1 MHSWKKKLVV
11 SQLALACTLAIT
23 SQANAATNDISGQT
37 YNTFHHYNDATYA
50 DDVYYDGYVGWNN
63 YAADSYYNGDIYP
76 VINNATVNGVIS
88 TYYLDDGISTNTN
101 ANSLTIKNSTIHGM
115 IYSECMTTDC
125 ADRADDYYH
134 DRLALTVDNSTIDDN
149 YEHYTYNGTYNNAA
163 DTHVVDVYNIGT
175 AITLDQEVDLS
186 ITNNSHVAGITLTQ
200 GYEWEDIDDNTV
212 STGVNS
218 SEVFNNT
225 ITVKDST
232 VTSGSWTDEGT
243 TGWFGN
249 TGNASDYSGKSNFVT
264 VDTDGDGVADS
275 TIASWD
281 DVALAVVAHP
291 NADNA
296 MQTTADFSNSTLMGD
311 VIFSSNFDEN
321 FFPRGAD
328 SYRDAD
334 GEVDTNGWDGTDR
347 LDLTLNNGSKWVG
360 AAQSVH
366 QTGSIDVDGD
376 GKGDIATYGVG
387 TEATATLID
396 IEDNSLWPL
405 STVGVE
411 NDDTSYSEF
420 DHITGNQVYQSGLFN
435 VTLNTGSQWDTT
447 KTSLIDT
454 LSINSGSTVNVADST
469 LISDSI
475 SLTGLSALNINE
487 DGHVATDSLT
497 VDNSTVTISDEVSA
511 GWAVGDAAL
520 YANNIKV
527 TNDGILDVGNT
538 AANALQVDTLNLTS
552 TTDTSGNI
560 HAGVF
565 NIESNRFVLDADLTN
580 DRTNDT
586 TKSNYGYGLIAMN
599 SDGHLTI
606 NGNGDNDNTASIEA
620 GQNEVD
626 NNGDHVAAA
635 TGNYKVRIDNATGA
649 GSIADYNGNE
659 LIYVN
664 DKNSNAT
671 FSAANKA
678 DLGAY
683 TYQAEQRGNT
693 VVLQQMELTD
703 YANMALSIPSA
714 NTNIWN
720 LEQDTVGTRLTNSR
734 HGLADNG
741 GAWVSYFGGN
751 FNGDN
756 GTINYD
762 QDVNGIMVGVDTKI
776 DGNNAKWIVGA
787 AAGFAKGDMN
797 DRSGQ
802 VDQDSQTA
810 YIYSSAHFANNVFV
824 DGSLSYSH
832 FNNDLSATMSN
843 GTYVDGSTNSD
854 AWGFG
859 LKAGYDFKLGDAG
872 YVTPY
877 GSISGLFQSGDDYQL
892 SNDMKVDGQSYDS
905 MRYELGVDAG
915 YTFTYSE
922 DQALTPYF
930 KLAYVYDDSN
940 NDNDVNGDSID
951 NGTEGSAVR
960 VGLGTQFSF
969 TKNFSA
975 YTDANYL
982 GGGDV
987 DQDWSAN
994 VGVKSVSYT
1003 HLTLPTI
1010 A

>member
-125 ADRADDYYH
+125 AERANDYYH

-163 DTHVVDVYNIGT
+163 DTHVVNVYNIGT

-249 TGNASDYSGKSNFVT
+249 TGNASDYNGKGWN
-264 VDTDGDGVADS
+264 ADD
-275 TIASWD
+275 I
-281 DVALAVVAHP
+281 ALAVIAHP
-291 NADNA
+291 AADNS
-296 MQTTADFSNSTLMGD
+296 MQTTATFDNSTLMGD
-311 VIFSSNFDEN
+311 VFFSSNFDEN
-321 FFPRGAD
+321 FFPHGRD

-334 GEVDTNGWDGTDR
+334 GDVDTNGWDGTDR

-360 AAQSVH
+360 AAMSAHLTVD
-366 QTGSIDVDGD
+366 TNDDGVPDAYGPVYNDNGVVID
-376 GKGDIATYGVG
+376 TSTG

-396 IEDNSLWPL
+396 IAANSLWPS

-411 NDDTSYSEF
+411 NSDSEYSEF
-420 DHITGNQVYQSGLFN
+420 DHIIGNEVYQSGLFN

-741 GAWVSYFGGN
+741 GA
-751 FNGDN
+751 
-756 GTINYD
+756 
-762 QDVNGIMVGVDTKI
+762 
-776 DGNNAKWIVGA
+776 
-787 AAGFAKGDMN
+787 
-797 DRSGQ
+797 
-802 VDQDSQTA
+802 
-810 YIYSSAHFANNVFV
+810 
-824 DGSLSYSH
+824 
-832 FNNDLSATMSN
+832 
-843 GTYVDGSTNSD
+843 
-854 AWGFG
+854 
-859 LKAGYDFKLGDAG
+859 
-872 YVTPY
+872 
-877 GSISGLFQSGDDYQL
+877 
-892 SNDMKVDGQSYDS
+892 
-905 MRYELGVDAG
+905 
-915 YTFTYSE
+915 
-922 DQALTPYF
+922 
-930 KLAYVYDDSN
+930 
-940 NDNDVNGDSID
+940 
-951 NGTEGSAVR
+951 
-960 VGLGTQFSF
+960 
-969 TKNFSA
+969 
-975 YTDANYL
+975 
-982 GGGDV
+982 
-987 DQDWSAN
+987 
-994 VGVKSVSYT
+994 
-1003 HLTLPTI
+1003 
-1010 A
+1010 

>member
-125 ADRADDYYH
+125 AERANDYYH

-163 DTHVVDVYNIGT
+163 DTHVVNVFNIGT

-186 ITNNSHVAGITLTQ
+186 ISNNSHVAGITLTQ

-960 VGLGTQFSF
+960 VGLGTQFS
-969 TKNFSA
+969 
-975 YTDANYL
+975 
-982 GGGDV
+982 
-987 DQDWSAN
+987 
-994 VGVKSVSYT
+994 
-1003 HLTLPTI
+1003 
-1010 A
+1010 

>member
-23 SQANAATNDISGQT
+23 SQANASTDISGTT
-37 YNTFHHYNDATYA
+37 YTTFNHYNDATYA
-50 DDVYYDGYVGWNN
+50 DGVYYDGYVGWNN
-63 YAADSYYNGDIYP
+63 YATDSVYNGDIYP

-88 TYYLDDGISTNTN
+88 TYYLDDGLSTNTN
-101 ANSLTIKNSTIHGM
+101 SNSLTIKNSTIHGM
-115 IYSECMTTDC
+115 ITSECMTTDC
-125 ADRADDYYH
+125 VGRDATGYVY

-149 YEHYTYNGTYNNAA
+149 YEHYTYNGTYTDGTA
-163 DTHVVDVYNIGT
+163 DTHVVDVYNLGT
-175 AITLDQEVDLS
+175 AITLDQEVDLV
-186 ITNNSHVAGITLTQ
+186 IKNNSHVAGITLTQ

-218 SEVFNNT
+218 AEVFNNT
-225 ITVKDST
+225 VTVTDST
-232 VTSGSWTDEGT
+232 VTSGSWSDEGT
-243 TGWFGN
+243 SGWFGN
-249 TGNASDYSGKSNFVT
+249 TNNASDYS
-264 VDTDGDGVADS
+264 DS
-275 TIASWD
+275 YTAD
-281 DVALAVVAHP
+281 DVAIAAIAHP

-296 MQTTADFSNSTLMGD
+296 MQTTVNLSNSTLMGD
-311 VIFSSNFDEN
+311 VVFSSNFDEN
-321 FFPRGAD
+321 FFPNGAD
-328 SYRDAD
+328 TYRDTDAD
-334 GEVDTNGWDGTDR
+334 LDTNGWDGTDR
-347 LDLTLNNGSKWVG
+347 MDVTLNNGSKWVG
-360 AAQSVH
+360 AAMSVH
-366 QTGSIDVDGD
+366 QVDSDGD
-376 GKGDIATYGVG
+376 GVYDSFAAG
-387 TEATATLID
+387 TDATATLID
-396 IEDNSLWPL
+396 IAANSLWPS
-405 STVGVE
+405 STYGIDNNDTAYGEDGHVVGNE
-411 NDDTSYSEF
+411 
-420 DHITGNQVYQSGLFN
+420 VYQSGLFN
-435 VTLNTGSQWDTT
+435 VTLNGGSQWDTT

-454 LSINSGSTVNVADST
+454 LSINSGSVVNVADSD
-469 LISDSI
+469 LVSDSI
-475 SLTGLSALNINE
+475 SLTGGAALNINE
-487 DGHVATDSLT
+487 DGHVATDELT
-497 VDNSTVTISDEVSA
+497 INNSTVTIADDVSA
-511 GWAVGDAAL
+511 GWGVYDAAL
-520 YANNIKV
+520 YANTINV
-527 TNDGILDVGNT
+527 TNNGVLDVGNST
-538 AANALQVDTLNLTS
+538 AYALQADTLNLTS
-552 TTDTSGNI
+552 YTDANGNVN
-560 HAGVF
+560 AGVF
-565 NIESNRFVLDADLTN
+565 NVHSNSFVLDADLTN
-580 DRTNDT
+580 DRTNDI
-586 TKSNYGYGLIAMN
+586 TKSNYGYGVIAMN

-606 NGNGDNDNTASIEA
+606 NGNGDAWTGDQS
-620 GQNEVD
+620 EVD
-626 NNGDHVAAA
+626 NAGDNVAAA
-635 TGNYKVRIDNATGA
+635 TGNYKVRIDNATGE
-649 GSIADYNGNE
+649 GSVADYKGKE

-664 DKNSNAT
+664 DKNSKAT

-683 TYQAEQRGNT
+683 TYQAQQEGNT
-693 VVLQQMELTD
+693 VVMQQMELTD

-787 AAGFAKGDMN
+787 AAGFAKGDMS
-797 DRSGQ
+797 DRTGQ
-802 VDQDSQTA
+802 VDQDSQSA
-810 YIYSSAHFANNVFV
+810 YIYSSARFANNVFV

-832 FNNDLSATMSN
+832 FNNDLSANMSN
-843 GTYVDGSTNSD
+843 GQYVDGNTSAD

-859 LKAGYDFKLGDAG
+859 LKLGYDWKLGDAG

-877 GSISGLFQSGDDYQL
+877 GSVSGLFQSGDDYQL

-930 KLAYVYDDSN
+930 KLAYVYDDAN
-940 NDNDVNGDSID
+940 NDADVNGDSID
-951 NGTEGSAVR
+951 NGVEGSAVR

-994 VGVKSVSYT
+994 VGVKYT
-1003 HLTLPTI
+1003 W
-1010 A
+1010 

>member
-1 MHSWKKKLVV
+1 GPKTSIICSPMTSLKTSIK
-11 SQLALACTLAIT
+11 TIT
-23 SQANAATNDISGQT
+23 
-37 YNTFHHYNDATYA
+37 
-50 DDVYYDGYVGWNN
+50 
-63 YAADSYYNGDIYP
+63 
-76 VINNATVNGVIS
+76 
-88 TYYLDDGISTNTN
+88 YLSDTGCLEIQG
-101 ANSLTIKNSTIHGM
+101 ASLN
-115 IYSECMTTDC
+115 
-125 ADRADDYYH
+125 DYYH

-232 VTSGSWTDEGT
+232 VTSGSWSDEGT
-243 TGWFGN
+243 SGWFGN
-249 TGNASDYSGKSNFVT
+249 TGNASDYNG
-264 VDTDGDGVADS
+264 GD
-275 TIASWD
+275 WNRD
-281 DVALAVVAHP
+281 DIALAVIAHP
-291 NADNA
+291 AADNA
-296 MQTTADFSNSTLMGD
+296 MQTTATFDNSTLMGD
-311 VIFSSNFDEN
+311 VFFSSNFDEN
-321 FFPRGAD
+321 FFPHGRD

-334 GEVDTNGWDGTDR
+334 GDVDTNGWDGTDR

-360 AAQSVH
+360 AAMSAHLTVDTNDDGVPDAYGPVYNDNGVVIDTS
-366 QTGSIDVDGD
+366 TG
-376 GKGDIATYGVG
+376 A
-387 TEATATLID
+387 EATATLID
-396 IEDNSLWPL
+396 IAANSLWPS

-411 NDDTSYSEF
+411 NSDSEYSEF
-420 DHITGNQVYQSGLFN
+420 DHIIGNEVYQSGLFN

-994 VGVKSVSYT
+994 VGVKYT
-1003 HLTLPTI
+1003 W
-1010 A
+1010 

>member
-125 ADRADDYYH
+125 AERANDYYH

-232 VTSGSWTDEGT
+232 VTSGSWSDEGT
-243 TGWFGN
+243 SGWFGN
-249 TGNASDYSGKSNFVT
+249 TGNASDYNG
-264 VDTDGDGVADS
+264 GD
-275 TIASWD
+275 WNRD
-281 DVALAVVAHP
+281 DIALAVIAHP
-291 NADNA
+291 AADNA
-296 MQTTADFSNSTLMGD
+296 MQTTATFDNSTLMGD
-311 VIFSSNFDEN
+311 VFFSSNFDEN
-321 FFPRGAD
+321 FFPHGRD

-334 GEVDTNGWDGTDR
+334 GDVDTNGWDGTDR

-360 AAQSVH
+360 AAMSAHLTVD
-366 QTGSIDVDGD
+366 TNDDGVPDAYGPVYNDNGVVID
-376 GKGDIATYGVG
+376 TSTG

-396 IEDNSLWPL
+396 IAANSLWPS

-411 NDDTSYSEF
+411 NSDSEYSEF
-420 DHITGNQVYQSGLFN
+420 DHIIGNEVYQSGLFN

-810 YIYSSAHFANNVFV
+810 YIYSSAHFEVA
-824 DGSLSYSH
+824 H
-832 FNNDLSATMSN
+832 
-843 GTYVDGSTNSD
+843 
-854 AWGFG
+854 
-859 LKAGYDFKLGDAG
+859 
-872 YVTPY
+872 
-877 GSISGLFQSGDDYQL
+877 
-892 SNDMKVDGQSYDS
+892 
-905 MRYELGVDAG
+905 
-915 YTFTYSE
+915 
-922 DQALTPYF
+922 
-930 KLAYVYDDSN
+930 
-940 NDNDVNGDSID
+940 
-951 NGTEGSAVR
+951 
-960 VGLGTQFSF
+960 
-969 TKNFSA
+969 
-975 YTDANYL
+975 
-982 GGGDV
+982 
-987 DQDWSAN
+987 
-994 VGVKSVSYT
+994 
-1003 HLTLPTI
+1003 
-1010 A
+1010 

>member
-37 YNTFHHYNDATYA
+37 YNTFHHYNDATYV
-50 DDVYYDGYVGWNN
+50 DGVYYDGYVGWNN

-376 GKGDIATYGVG
+376 GKGDITTYGVG

-454 LSINSGSTVNVADST
+454 LSINSGSTVNVADSM

-994 VGVKSVSYT
+994 VGVKYT
-1003 HLTLPTI
+1003 W
-1010 A
+1010 

>member
-125 ADRADDYYH
+125 AERANDYYH

-232 VTSGSWTDEGT
+232 VTSGSWSDEGT
-243 TGWFGN
+243 SGWFGN
-249 TGNASDYSGKSNFVT
+249 TGNASDYNG
-264 VDTDGDGVADS
+264 GD
-275 TIASWD
+275 WNRD
-281 DVALAVVAHP
+281 DIALAVIAHP
-291 NADNA
+291 AADNA
-296 MQTTADFSNSTLMGD
+296 MQTTATFDNSTLMGD
-311 VIFSSNFDEN
+311 VFFSSNFDEN
-321 FFPRGAD
+321 FFPHGRD

-334 GEVDTNGWDGTDR
+334 GDVDTNGWDGTDR

-360 AAQSVH
+360 AAMSAHLTVD
-366 QTGSIDVDGD
+366 TNDDGVPDAYGPVYNDNGVVID
-376 GKGDIATYGVG
+376 TSTG

-396 IEDNSLWPL
+396 IAANSLWPS

-411 NDDTSYSEF
+411 NSDSEYSEF
-420 DHITGNQVYQSGLFN
+420 DHIIGNEVYQSGLFN

-940 NDNDVNGDSID
+940 NDNDVSGDSID

-960 VGLGTQFSF
+960 VGLGTQFS
-969 TKNFSA
+969 
-975 YTDANYL
+975 
-982 GGGDV
+982 
-987 DQDWSAN
+987 
-994 VGVKSVSYT
+994 
-1003 HLTLPTI
+1003 
-1010 A
+1010 

>member
-1 MHSWKKKLVV
+1 
-11 SQLALACTLAIT
+11 
-23 SQANAATNDISGQT
+23 
-37 YNTFHHYNDATYA
+37 
-50 DDVYYDGYVGWNN
+50 
-63 YAADSYYNGDIYP
+63 
-76 VINNATVNGVIS
+76 
-88 TYYLDDGISTNTN
+88 
-101 ANSLTIKNSTIHGM
+101 
-115 IYSECMTTDC
+115 
-125 ADRADDYYH
+125 
-134 DRLALTVDNSTIDDN
+134 
-149 YEHYTYNGTYNNAA
+149 
-163 DTHVVDVYNIGT
+163 

-186 ITNNSHVAGITLTQ
+186 ISNNSHVAGITLTQ

-232 VTSGSWTDEGT
+232 VTSGSWSDEGT
-243 TGWFGN
+243 SGWFGN
-249 TGNASDYSGKSNFVT
+249 TGNASDYNG
-264 VDTDGDGVADS
+264 GD
-275 TIASWD
+275 WNRD
-281 DVALAVVAHP
+281 DIALAVIAHP
-291 NADNA
+291 AADNA
-296 MQTTADFSNSTLMGD
+296 MQTTATFDNSTLMGD
-311 VIFSSNFDEN
+311 VFFSSNFDEN
-321 FFPRGAD
+321 FFPHGRD

-334 GEVDTNGWDGTDR
+334 GDVDTNGWDGTDR

-360 AAQSVH
+360 AAMSAHLTVD
-366 QTGSIDVDGD
+366 TNDDGVPDAYGPVYNDNGVVID
-376 GKGDIATYGVG
+376 TSTS

-396 IEDNSLWPL
+396 IAANSLWPS

-411 NDDTSYSEF
+411 NSDSEYSEF
-420 DHITGNQVYQSGLFN
+420 DHIIGNEVYQSGLFN

-994 VGVKSVSYT
+994 VGVKYT
-1003 HLTLPTI
+1003 W
-1010 A
+1010 

>member
-1 MHSWKKKLVV
+1 
-11 SQLALACTLAIT
+11 
-23 SQANAATNDISGQT
+23 
-37 YNTFHHYNDATYA
+37 
-50 DDVYYDGYVGWNN
+50 
-63 YAADSYYNGDIYP
+63 
-76 VINNATVNGVIS
+76 
-88 TYYLDDGISTNTN
+88 
-101 ANSLTIKNSTIHGM
+101 
-115 IYSECMTTDC
+115 
-125 ADRADDYYH
+125 
-134 DRLALTVDNSTIDDN
+134 
-149 YEHYTYNGTYNNAA
+149 
-163 DTHVVDVYNIGT
+163 
-175 AITLDQEVDLS
+175 
-186 ITNNSHVAGITLTQ
+186 NNSHVAGITLTQ

-232 VTSGSWTDEGT
+232 VTSGSWSDEGT
-243 TGWFGN
+243 SGWFGN
-249 TGNASDYSGKSNFVT
+249 TGNASDYNG
-264 VDTDGDGVADS
+264 GD
-275 TIASWD
+275 WNRD
-281 DVALAVVAHP
+281 DIALAVIAHP
-291 NADNA
+291 AADNA
-296 MQTTADFSNSTLMGD
+296 MQTTATFDNSTLMGD
-311 VIFSSNFDEN
+311 VFFSSNFDEN
-321 FFPRGAD
+321 FFPHGRD

-334 GEVDTNGWDGTDR
+334 GDVDTNGWDGTDR

-360 AAQSVH
+360 AAMSAHLTVD
-366 QTGSIDVDGD
+366 TNDDGVPDAYGPVYNDNGVVID
-376 GKGDIATYGVG
+376 TSTG

-396 IEDNSLWPL
+396 IAANSLWPS

-411 NDDTSYSEF
+411 NSDSEYSEF
-420 DHITGNQVYQSGLFN
+420 DHIIGNEVYQSGLFN

-994 VGVKSVSYT
+994 VGVKYT
-1003 HLTLPTI
+1003 W
-1010 A
+1010 

>member
-1 MHSWKKKLVV
+1 WD
-11 SQLALACTLAIT
+11 
-23 SQANAATNDISGQT
+23 NNIS
-37 YNTFHHYNDATYA
+37 
-50 DDVYYDGYVGWNN
+50 
-63 YAADSYYNGDIYP
+63 
-76 VINNATVNGVIS
+76 VI
-88 TYYLDDGISTNTN
+88 
-101 ANSLTIKNSTIHGM
+101 
-115 IYSECMTTDC
+115 
-125 ADRADDYYH
+125 
-134 DRLALTVDNSTIDDN
+134 
-149 YEHYTYNGTYNNAA
+149 
-163 DTHVVDVYNIGT
+163 
-175 AITLDQEVDLS
+175 
-186 ITNNSHVAGITLTQ
+186 
-200 GYEWEDIDDNTV
+200 
-212 STGVNS
+212 
-218 SEVFNNT
+218 
-225 ITVKDST
+225 DST
-232 VTSGSWTDEGT
+232 VTSGSVT
-243 TGWFGN
+243 TLEDSGFYGN
-249 TGNASDYSGKSNFVT
+249 SAEPSDYSGKGGAN
-264 VDTDGDGVADS
+264 
-275 TIASWD
+275 
-281 DVALAVVAHP
+281 DVALYFSDSAASNYSMKNNVY
-291 NADNA
+291 
-296 MQTTADFSNSTLMGD
+296 FSNSTLLGD
-311 VIFSSNFDEN
+311 VVFASTFNANFYPHGHDSN
-321 FFPRGAD
+321 
-328 SYRDAD
+328 AD
-334 GEVDTNGWDGTDR
+334 GVLDTNGGWADDSLNVDELNIT
-347 LDLTLNNGSKWVG
+347 LDNGSKWVG
-360 AAQSVH
+360 SATTSANV
-366 QTGSIDVDGD
+366 DVDSTVSTDWYDVTGNSL
-376 GKGDIATYGVG
+376 YPGVV
-387 TEATATLID
+387 A
-396 IEDNSLWPL
+396 EDNAWGR
-405 STVGVE
+405 TI
-411 NDDTSYSEF
+411 D
-420 DHITGNQVYQSGLFN
+420 NQVFQSGVFN
-435 VTLNTGSQWDTT
+435 VTLNNGSEWNTVNA
-447 KTSLIDT
+447 SNIDT
-454 LSINSGSTVNVADST
+454 LAINNGSEVNVTNSSLLSDTIGLTNGSSLNIGEDGEVATDHLTVDSYSTVNLTEST
-469 LISDSI
+469 
-475 SLTGLSALNINE
+475 
-487 DGHVATDSLT
+487 
-497 VDNSTVTISDEVSA
+497 
-511 GWAVGDAAL
+511 GWNNYSNL
-520 YANNIKV
+520 YANTITV
-527 TNDGILDVGNT
+527 TNGGVLDVN
-538 AANALQVDTLNLTS
+538 VDQFDTEAFR
-552 TTDTSGNI
+552 TDKLELTSGNI
-560 HAGVF
+560 ADHNGNVVSGVF
-565 NIESNRFVLDADLTN
+565 NIHSSDYVLNADLVN
-580 DRTNDT
+580 DRTWDT
-586 TKSNYGYGLIAMN
+586 SKSNYGYGIVAMN

-606 NGNGDNDNTASIEA
+606 NGNGD
-620 GQNEVD
+620 VD
-626 NNGDHVAAA
+626 NGTELDNSSVDNVVAA

-994 VGVKSVSYT
+994 VGVKYT
-1003 HLTLPTI
+1003 W
-1010 A
+1010 

>member
-11 SQLALACTLAIT
+11 SQLALAYTLAIT

-125 ADRADDYYH
+125 AERANDYYH

-163 DTHVVDVYNIGT
+163 DTHVVNVYNIGT

-249 TGNASDYSGKSNFVT
+249 TGNASDYNGKGWN
-264 VDTDGDGVADS
+264 ADD
-275 TIASWD
+275 I
-281 DVALAVVAHP
+281 ALAVIAHP
-291 NADNA
+291 AADNS
-296 MQTTADFSNSTLMGD
+296 MQTTATFDNSTLMGD
-311 VIFSSNFDEN
+311 VFFSSNFDEN
-321 FFPRGAD
+321 FFPHGRD

-334 GEVDTNGWDGTDR
+334 GDVDTNGWDGTDR

-360 AAQSVH
+360 AAMSAHLTVD
-366 QTGSIDVDGD
+366 TNDDGVPDAYGPVYNDNGVVID
-376 GKGDIATYGVG
+376 TSTG

-396 IEDNSLWPL
+396 IAANSLWPS

-411 NDDTSYSEF
+411 NSDSEYSEF
-420 DHITGNQVYQSGLFN
+420 DHIIGNEVYQSGLFN

-720 LEQDTVGTRLTNSR
+720 LEQDTVGT
-734 HGLADNG
+734 
-741 GAWVSYFGGN
+741 
-751 FNGDN
+751 
-756 GTINYD
+756 
-762 QDVNGIMVGVDTKI
+762 
-776 DGNNAKWIVGA
+776 
-787 AAGFAKGDMN
+787 
-797 DRSGQ
+797 
-802 VDQDSQTA
+802 
-810 YIYSSAHFANNVFV
+810 
-824 DGSLSYSH
+824 
-832 FNNDLSATMSN
+832 
-843 GTYVDGSTNSD
+843 
-854 AWGFG
+854 
-859 LKAGYDFKLGDAG
+859 
-872 YVTPY
+872 
-877 GSISGLFQSGDDYQL
+877 
-892 SNDMKVDGQSYDS
+892 
-905 MRYELGVDAG
+905 
-915 YTFTYSE
+915 
-922 DQALTPYF
+922 
-930 KLAYVYDDSN
+930 
-940 NDNDVNGDSID
+940 
-951 NGTEGSAVR
+951 
-960 VGLGTQFSF
+960 
-969 TKNFSA
+969 
-975 YTDANYL
+975 
-982 GGGDV
+982 
-987 DQDWSAN
+987 
-994 VGVKSVSYT
+994 
-1003 HLTLPTI
+1003 
-1010 A
+1010 

>member
-1 MHSWKKKLVV
+1 
-11 SQLALACTLAIT
+11 
-23 SQANAATNDISGQT
+23 
-37 YNTFHHYNDATYA
+37 
-50 DDVYYDGYVGWNN
+50 
-63 YAADSYYNGDIYP
+63 
-76 VINNATVNGVIS
+76 
-88 TYYLDDGISTNTN
+88 
-101 ANSLTIKNSTIHGM
+101 
-115 IYSECMTTDC
+115 
-125 ADRADDYYH
+125 
-134 DRLALTVDNSTIDDN
+134 
-149 YEHYTYNGTYNNAA
+149 
-163 DTHVVDVYNIGT
+163 HVVNVYNIGT

-249 TGNASDYSGKSNFVT
+249 TGNASDYN
-264 VDTDGDGVADS
+264 GDGWNA
-275 TIASWD
+275 D
-281 DVALAVVAHP
+281 DVALAVIAHP
-291 NADNA
+291 YADNA
-296 MQTTADFSNSTLMGD
+296 MQTTATFDNSTLMGD
-311 VIFSSNFDEN
+311 VFFSSNFDEN
-321 FFPRGAD
+321 FFPHGRD

-334 GEVDTNGWDGTDR
+334 GDVDTNGWDGTDR

-360 AAQSVH
+360 AAMSAH
-366 QTGSIDVDGD
+366 QVDLGSDIGTDTDGD
-376 GKGDIATYGVG
+376 GDVDNDTLDGKIDKNSPLDGIYDAYAMGSD
-387 TEATATLID
+387 ATATLID
-396 IEDNSLWPL
+396 IAANSLWPS

-411 NDDTSYSEF
+411 NSDSEYSEF
-420 DHITGNQVYQSGLFN
+420 DHIIGNEVYQSGLFN

-626 NNGDHVAAA
+626 NNGDRVAAA

-649 GSIADYNGNE
+649 GSVADYNGNE

-762 QDVNGIMVGVDTKI
+762 QDVNGIMVGVDTKV

-994 VGVKSVSYT
+994 VGVKYT
-1003 HLTLPTI
+1003 W
-1010 A
+1010 

>member
-1 MHSWKKKLVV
+1 
-11 SQLALACTLAIT
+11 
-23 SQANAATNDISGQT
+23 
-37 YNTFHHYNDATYA
+37 
-50 DDVYYDGYVGWNN
+50 
-63 YAADSYYNGDIYP
+63 
-76 VINNATVNGVIS
+76 
-88 TYYLDDGISTNTN
+88 
-101 ANSLTIKNSTIHGM
+101 
-115 IYSECMTTDC
+115 
-125 ADRADDYYH
+125 

-163 DTHVVDVYNIGT
+163 DTHVVNVFNIGT

-186 ITNNSHVAGITLTQ
+186 ISNNSHVAGITLTQ

-232 VTSGSWTDEGT
+232 VTSGSWSDEGT
-243 TGWFGN
+243 SGWFGN
-249 TGNASDYSGKSNFVT
+249 TGNASDYNG
-264 VDTDGDGVADS
+264 GD
-275 TIASWD
+275 WNRD
-281 DVALAVVAHP
+281 DIALAVIAHP
-291 NADNA
+291 AADNA
-296 MQTTADFSNSTLMGD
+296 MQTTATFDNSTLMGD
-311 VIFSSNFDEN
+311 VFFSSNFDEN
-321 FFPRGAD
+321 FFPHGRD

-334 GEVDTNGWDGTDR
+334 GDVDTNGWDGTDR

-360 AAQSVH
+360 AAMSAHLTVD
-366 QTGSIDVDGD
+366 TNDDGVPDAYGPVYNDNGVVID
-376 GKGDIATYGVG
+376 TSTG

-396 IEDNSLWPL
+396 IAANSLWPS

-411 NDDTSYSEF
+411 NSDSEYSEF
-420 DHITGNQVYQSGLFN
+420 DHIIGNEVYQSGLFN

-994 VGVKSVSYT
+994 VGVKYT
-1003 HLTLPTI
+1003 W
-1010 A
+1010 

>member
-1 MHSWKKKLVV
+1 MHSKKKLVV

-125 ADRADDYYH
+125 AERANDYYH

-163 DTHVVDVYNIGT
+163 DTHVVNVFNIGT

-186 ITNNSHVAGITLTQ
+186 ISNNSHVAGITLTQ

-232 VTSGSWTDEGT
+232 VTSGSWSDEGT
-243 TGWFGN
+243 SGWFGN
-249 TGNASDYSGKSNFVT
+249 TGNASDYNG
-264 VDTDGDGVADS
+264 GD
-275 TIASWD
+275 WNRD
-281 DVALAVVAHP
+281 DIALAVIAHP
-291 NADNA
+291 AADNA
-296 MQTTADFSNSTLMGD
+296 MQTTATFDNSTLMGD
-311 VIFSSNFDEN
+311 VFFSSNFDEN
-321 FFPRGAD
+321 FFPHGRD

-334 GEVDTNGWDGTDR
+334 GDVDTNGWDGTDR

-360 AAQSVH
+360 AAMSAHLTVD
-366 QTGSIDVDGD
+366 TNDDGVPDAYGPVYNDNGVVID
-376 GKGDIATYGVG
+376 TSTG

-396 IEDNSLWPL
+396 IAANSLWPS

-411 NDDTSYSEF
+411 NSDSEYSEF
-420 DHITGNQVYQSGLFN
+420 DHIIGNEVYQSGLFN

-565 NIESNRFVLDADLTN
+565 NIESNRFVLDADLAN

-664 DKNSNAT
+664 DKNTNAT

-720 LEQDTVGTRLTNSR
+720 WN
-734 HGLADNG
+734 
-741 GAWVSYFGGN
+741 
-751 FNGDN
+751 
-756 GTINYD
+756 
-762 QDVNGIMVGVDTKI
+762 K
-776 DGNNAKWIVGA
+776 
-787 AAGFAKGDMN
+787 
-797 DRSGQ
+797 
-802 VDQDSQTA
+802 
-810 YIYSSAHFANNVFV
+810 
-824 DGSLSYSH
+824 
-832 FNNDLSATMSN
+832 
-843 GTYVDGSTNSD
+843 
-854 AWGFG
+854 
-859 LKAGYDFKLGDAG
+859 
-872 YVTPY
+872 TP
-877 GSISGLFQSGDDYQL
+877 LVL
-892 SNDMKVDGQSYDS
+892 V
-905 MRYELGVDAG
+905 
-915 YTFTYSE
+915 
-922 DQALTPYF
+922 
-930 KLAYVYDDSN
+930 
-940 NDNDVNGDSID
+940 
-951 NGTEGSAVR
+951 
-960 VGLGTQFSF
+960 
-969 TKNFSA
+969 
-975 YTDANYL
+975 
-982 GGGDV
+982 
-987 DQDWSAN
+987 
-994 VGVKSVSYT
+994 
-1003 HLTLPTI
+1003 
-1010 A
+1010 

>member
-1 MHSWKKKLVV
+1 MITGVWKYRGK
-11 SQLALACTLAIT
+11 STQG
-23 SQANAATNDISGQT
+23 N
-37 YNTFHHYNDATYA
+37 
-50 DDVYYDGYVGWNN
+50 
-63 YAADSYYNGDIYP
+63 
-76 VINNATVNGVIS
+76 TVNNTYTTESHTWDNNISVI
-88 TYYLDDGISTNTN
+88 
-101 ANSLTIKNSTIHGM
+101 
-115 IYSECMTTDC
+115 
-125 ADRADDYYH
+125 
-134 DRLALTVDNSTIDDN
+134 
-149 YEHYTYNGTYNNAA
+149 
-163 DTHVVDVYNIGT
+163 
-175 AITLDQEVDLS
+175 
-186 ITNNSHVAGITLTQ
+186 
-200 GYEWEDIDDNTV
+200 
-212 STGVNS
+212 
-218 SEVFNNT
+218 
-225 ITVKDST
+225 DST
-232 VTSGSWTDEGT
+232 VTSGSVT
-243 TGWFGN
+243 TLEDSGFYGN
-249 TGNASDYSGKSNFVT
+249 SAEPSDYSGKGGAN
-264 VDTDGDGVADS
+264 
-275 TIASWD
+275 
-281 DVALAVVAHP
+281 DVALYFSDSAASNYSMKNNVY
-291 NADNA
+291 
-296 MQTTADFSNSTLMGD
+296 FSNSTLLGD
-311 VIFSSNFDEN
+311 VVFASTFNANFYPHGHDSN
-321 FFPRGAD
+321 
-328 SYRDAD
+328 AD
-334 GEVDTNGWDGTDR
+334 GVLDTNGGWADDSLNVDELNIT
-347 LDLTLNNGSKWVG
+347 LDNGSKWVG
-360 AAQSVH
+360 SATTSANV
-366 QTGSIDVDGD
+366 DVDSTVSTDWYDVTGNSL
-376 GKGDIATYGVG
+376 YPGVV
-387 TEATATLID
+387 A
-396 IEDNSLWPL
+396 EDNAWGR
-405 STVGVE
+405 TI
-411 NDDTSYSEF
+411 D
-420 DHITGNQVYQSGLFN
+420 NQVFQSGVFN
-435 VTLNTGSQWDTT
+435 VTLNNGSEWNTVNA
-447 KTSLIDT
+447 SNIDT
-454 LSINSGSTVNVADST
+454 LAINNGSEVNVTNSSLLSDTIGLTNGSSLNIGEDGEVATDHLTVDSYSTVNLTEST
-469 LISDSI
+469 
-475 SLTGLSALNINE
+475 
-487 DGHVATDSLT
+487 
-497 VDNSTVTISDEVSA
+497 
-511 GWAVGDAAL
+511 GWNNYSNL
-520 YANNIKV
+520 YANTITV
-527 TNDGILDVGNT
+527 TNGGVLDVN
-538 AANALQVDTLNLTS
+538 VDQFDTEAFR
-552 TTDTSGNI
+552 TDKLELTSGNI
-560 HAGVF
+560 ADHNGNVVSGVF
-565 NIESNRFVLDADLTN
+565 NIHSSDYVLNADLVN
-580 DRTNDT
+580 DRTWDT
-586 TKSNYGYGLIAMN
+586 SKSNYGYGIVAMN

-606 NGNGDNDNTASIEA
+606 NGNGD
-620 GQNEVD
+620 VD
-626 NNGDHVAAA
+626 NGTELDNSSVDNVVAA

-994 VGVKSVSYT
+994 VGVKYT
-1003 HLTLPTI
+1003 W
-1010 A
+1010 

>member
-125 ADRADDYYH
+125 AERANDYYH

-163 DTHVVDVYNIGT
+163 DTHVVNVFNIGT

-186 ITNNSHVAGITLTQ
+186 ISNNSHVAGITLTQ

-232 VTSGSWTDEGT
+232 VTSGSWSDEGT

-527 TNDGILDVGNT
+527 TNDGILDVSNT

-683 TYQAEQRGNT
+683 SYQAEQRGNT

-843 GTYVDGSTNSD
+843 STYVDGSTNSD

-994 VGVKSVSYT
+994 VGVKYT
-1003 HLTLPTI
+1003 W
-1010 A
+1010 

>member
-994 VGVKSVSYT
+994 AGVKYT
-1003 HLTLPTI
+1003 W
-1010 A
+1010 

>member
-50 DDVYYDGYVGWNN
+50 DDVNYDGYVGWNN

-125 ADRADDYYH
+125 AERANDYYH

-232 VTSGSWTDEGT
+232 VTSGSWSDEGT
-243 TGWFGN
+243 SGWFGN
-249 TGNASDYSGKSNFVT
+249 TGNASDYNG
-264 VDTDGDGVADS
+264 GD
-275 TIASWD
+275 WNRD
-281 DVALAVVAHP
+281 DIALAVIAHP
-291 NADNA
+291 AADNA
-296 MQTTADFSNSTLMGD
+296 MQTTATFDNSTLMGD
-311 VIFSSNFDEN
+311 VFFSSNFDEN
-321 FFPRGAD
+321 FFPHGRD

-334 GEVDTNGWDGTDR
+334 GDVDTNGWDGTDR

-360 AAQSVH
+360 AAMSAHLTVD
-366 QTGSIDVDGD
+366 TNDDGVPDAYGPVYNDNGVVID
-376 GKGDIATYGVG
+376 TSTG

-396 IEDNSLWPL
+396 IAANSLWPS

-411 NDDTSYSEF
+411 NSDSEYSEF
-420 DHITGNQVYQSGLFN
+420 DHIIGNEVYQSGLFN

-994 VGVKSVSYT
+994 VGVKYT
-1003 HLTLPTI
+1003 W
-1010 A
+1010 

>member
-125 ADRADDYYH
+125 AERANDYYH

-232 VTSGSWTDEGT
+232 VTSGSWSDEGT
-243 TGWFGN
+243 SGWFGN
-249 TGNASDYSGKSNFVT
+249 TGNASDYNG
-264 VDTDGDGVADS
+264 GD
-275 TIASWD
+275 WNRD
-281 DVALAVVAHP
+281 DIALAVIAHP
-291 NADNA
+291 AADNA
-296 MQTTADFSNSTLMGD
+296 MQTTATFDNSTLMGD
-311 VIFSSNFDEN
+311 VFFSSNFDEN
-321 FFPRGAD
+321 FFPHGRD

-334 GEVDTNGWDGTDR
+334 GDVDTNGWDGTDR

-360 AAQSVH
+360 AAMSAHLTVD
-366 QTGSIDVDGD
+366 TNDDGVPDAYGPVYNDNGVVID
-376 GKGDIATYGVG
+376 TSTG

-396 IEDNSLWPL
+396 IAANSLWPS

-411 NDDTSYSEF
+411 NSDSEYSEF
-420 DHITGNQVYQSGLFN
+420 DHIIGNEVYQSGLFN

-854 AWGFG
+854 A
-859 LKAGYDFKLGDAG
+859 
-872 YVTPY
+872 
-877 GSISGLFQSGDDYQL
+877 
-892 SNDMKVDGQSYDS
+892 
-905 MRYELGVDAG
+905 
-915 YTFTYSE
+915 
-922 DQALTPYF
+922 
-930 KLAYVYDDSN
+930 
-940 NDNDVNGDSID
+940 
-951 NGTEGSAVR
+951 
-960 VGLGTQFSF
+960 
-969 TKNFSA
+969 
-975 YTDANYL
+975 
-982 GGGDV
+982 
-987 DQDWSAN
+987 
-994 VGVKSVSYT
+994 
-1003 HLTLPTI
+1003 
-1010 A
+1010 

>member
-11 SQLALACTLAIT
+11 SQLALACTLAIA
-23 SQANAATNDISGQT
+23 SQANAATNDISGTT
-37 YNTFHHYNDATYA
+37 YNTFHHYNDATWA
-50 DDVYYDGYVGWNN
+50 DGVYYDGYVGWNN
-63 YAADSYYNGDIYP
+63 YATDSIYNGDIYP
-76 VINNATVNGVIS
+76 VINKATVNGVIS
-88 TYYLDDGISTNTN
+88 TYYLDDGVSTNTN

-115 IYSECMTTDC
+115 ITSECMADDC
-125 ADRADDYYH
+125 ANRVASDYSY
-134 DRLALTVDNSTIDDN
+134 DRLALSVDNSTIDDN

-163 DTHVVDVYNIGT
+163 DTHVVDVYNMGT

-200 GYEWEDIDDNTV
+200 SYEWEDIDDNTV

-225 ITVKDST
+225 INVANST
-232 VTSGSWTDEGT
+232 VTSGSWSDEGT
-243 TGWFGN
+243 EGWFGN
-249 TGNASDYSGKSNFVT
+249 TGNASDYNGIDWN
-264 VDTDGDGVADS
+264 A
-275 TIASWD
+275 D
-281 DVALAVVAHP
+281 DVALAIIAHP

-296 MQTTADFSNSTLMGD
+296 MQTTATFDNSTLMGD
-311 VIFSSNFDEN
+311 VFFSSNFDEN
-321 FFPRGAD
+321 FFPNGAD

-334 GEVDTNGWDGTDR
+334 GDLDTNGWDGTDR

-360 AAQSVH
+360 AAMSAH
-366 QTGSIDVDGD
+366 QVVT
-376 GKGDIATYGVG
+376 AYGNTDYNTG
-387 TEATATLID
+387 TEETATLID
-396 IEDNSLWPL
+396 ITANSLWPS

-411 NDDTSYSEF
+411 NDDSAYNEYE
-420 DHITGNQVYQSGLFN
+420 HIIGNEVYQSGLFN

-454 LSINSGSTVNVADST
+454 LNINSGSVVNVADST
-469 LISDSI
+469 LVSDSI
-475 SLTGLSALNINE
+475 SLTGGSALNINE

-511 GWAVGDAAL
+511 GWVVGDAAL

-626 NNGDHVAAA
+626 NAGDRVAAA

-649 GSIADYNGNE
+649 GSVTDYNGNE

-877 GSISGLFQSGDDYQL
+877 GSVSGLFQSGDDYQL

-994 VGVKSVSYT
+994 VGVKYT
-1003 HLTLPTI
+1003 W
-1010 A
+1010 

>member
-37 YNTFHHYNDATYA
+37 YNTFHHYNDATYV
-50 DDVYYDGYVGWNN
+50 DGVYYDGYVGWNN

-376 GKGDIATYGVG
+376 GKGDITTYGVG

-877 GSISGLFQSGDDYQL
+877 GSVSGLFQSGDDYQL

-951 NGTEGSAVR
+951 NGTEGAAVR

-994 VGVKSVSYT
+994 VGVKYT
-1003 HLTLPTI
+1003 W
-1010 A
+1010 

>member
-1 MHSWKKKLVV
+1 MEDRG
-11 SQLALACTLAIT
+11 TD
-23 SQANAATNDISGQT
+23 ANND
-37 YNTFHHYNDATYA
+37 
-50 DDVYYDGYVGWNN
+50 
-63 YAADSYYNGDIYP
+63 
-76 VINNATVNGVIS
+76 GVFE
-88 TYYLDDGISTNTN
+88 Y
-101 ANSLTIKNSTIHGM
+101 
-115 IYSECMTTDC
+115 
-125 ADRADDYYH
+125 
-134 DRLALTVDNSTIDDN
+134 TVD
-149 YEHYTYNGTYNNAA
+149 
-163 DTHVVDVYNIGT
+163 
-175 AITLDQEVDLS
+175 L
-186 ITNNSHVAGITLTQ
+186 
-200 GYEWEDIDDNTV
+200 
-212 STGVNS
+212 
-218 SEVFNNT
+218 
-225 ITVKDST
+225 
-232 VTSGSWTDEGT
+232 
-243 TGWFGN
+243 
-249 TGNASDYSGKSNFVT
+249 
-264 VDTDGDGVADS
+264 DGDGILDHTTPDGVYDS
-275 TIASWD
+275 
-281 DVALAVVAHP
+281 
-291 NADNA
+291 
-296 MQTTADFSNSTLMGD
+296 
-311 VIFSSNFDEN
+311 
-321 FFPRGAD
+321 
-328 SYRDAD
+328 
-334 GEVDTNGWDGTDR
+334 
-347 LDLTLNNGSKWVG
+347 
-360 AAQSVH
+360 
-366 QTGSIDVDGD
+366 
-376 GKGDIATYGVG
+376 YGVG
-387 TEATATLID
+387 TEATATLLD
-396 IEDNSLWPL
+396 IAANSLWPS
-405 STVGVE
+405 STVGVDNINTQYDE
-411 NDDTSYSEF
+411 NG
-420 DHITGNQVYQSGLFN
+420 HIVGNEVYQSGLFN
-435 VTLNTGSQWDTT
+435 VTLNGGSEWDTT
-447 KTSLIDT
+447 KSSLIDT
-454 LSINSGSTVNVADST
+454 LSINSGSQVNVADSR
-469 LISDSI
+469 LISDTI
-475 SLTGLSALNINE
+475 SLTGGSNLNIGE
-487 DGHVATDSLT
+487 DGHVATNTLT
-497 VDNSTVTISDEVSA
+497 IDNSTVKMSDDVSA
-511 GWAVGDAAL
+511 GWGLEDAAL
-520 YANNIKV
+520 YANTITV
-527 TNDGILDVGNT
+527 TNDGLLDVNVDQFD
-538 AANALQVDTLNLTS
+538 ANPFQADTLNLTS
-552 TTDTSGNI
+552 TTDTNGNI

-565 NIESNRFVLDADLTN
+565 DIHSSDYVMDTDLVN

-994 VGVKSVSYT
+994 VGVKYT
-1003 HLTLPTI
+1003 W
-1010 A
+1010 